1 MKGYDVIVVGA
12 GPAGATAARH
22 CARGGLK
29 TLLLEKDQIPRY
41 KPCAGGVTRAAA
53 NELDFAIPE
62 SIIER
67 RCRGIRVALGKLKN
81 SIKCTET
88 LSYMV
93 TRSNFD
99 AYLVEKAA
107 EAGTAVHDGQACIA
121 VSSHPQRIIVHT
133 DTEDYQSNIVIGAD
147 GFHGRVLRALRPG
160 FDKEEIRFCVI
171 AEIPMPES
179 EISRLLDDI
188 VEIHYGY
195 IDMGYAW
202 LFPKREYISA
212 GIGGRLIKAKT
223 LIQRLRSYLRSH
235 GLRDDVRVRG
245 CFLPISR
252 FRHNV
257 YAERLMLTGDAAGF
271 VDSFSGE
278 GIRWAIL
285 SGKIAARTAIR
296 CHEKNRFSADEFKEY
311 QDQCFSNFGA
321 DLLRSAKLADR
332 LFGHPWILL
341 KTALIND
348 RILKMHLKTITGEI
362 SFREYADWVRIRFP
376 LFFIKRFFSPK
387 KENTSKPT
395 HCSLL

>member
-1 MKGYDVIVVGA
+1 MKGYDVIIVGA

-29 TLLLEKDQIPRY
+29 TLLLEREQIPRY

-67 RCRGIRVALGKLKN
+67 RCRGMRIALGKLE
-81 SIKCTET
+81 SRIKCTET

-99 AYLVEKAA
+99 AYLVEKAV
-107 EAGTAVHDGQACIA
+107 EAGTAVHDGQACVA
-121 VSSHPQRIIVHT
+121 VSSHPHRIIVHT
-133 DTEDYQSNIVIGAD
+133 DKEDYQSNIVIGAD
-147 GFHGRVLRALRPG
+147 GFHSRVLRALRQG
-160 FDKEEIRFCVI
+160 FDKGEIRFCVI

-179 EISRLLDDI
+179 EISRLLDDT

-202 LFPKREYISA
+202 LFPKREYILA
-212 GIGGRLIKAKT
+212 GIGGRPIEAKI

-235 GLRDDVRVRG
+235 GLSDDVRVRG
-245 CFLPISR
+245 CFLPMSR

-257 YAERLMLTGDAAGF
+257 YADRIMLTGDAAGF

-285 SGKIAARTAIR
+285 SAKIAARTAIK
-296 CHEKNRFSADEFKEY
+296 CHEKNRFSADELKEY
-311 QDQCFSNFGA
+311 QDQCFSNFGT
-321 DLLRSAKLADR
+321 DLLRSAKLAE
-332 LFGHPWILL
+332 LMFGHPWVLL
-341 KTALIND
+341 GTAVVND
-348 RILKMHLKTITGEI
+348 KILKMYIKTITGEI
-362 SFREYADWVRIRFP
+362 SFREYADWLRIRFP
-376 LFFIKRFFSPK
+376 LFFLKRFFSQK
-387 KENTSKPT
+387 KRNTSCKGE
-395 HCSLL
+395 

>member
-1 MKGYDVIVVGA
+1 VKGYDVIVVGA

-53 NELDFAIPE
+53 GELDFAIPE

-67 RCRGIRVALGKLKN
+67 RCRGIRVALGKLKKR
-81 SIKCTET
+81 IQCTET

-107 EAGTAVHDGQACIA
+107 EAGTAVHDGEVCVS
-121 VSSHPQRIIVHT
+121 VSSHLHRIIVHT
-133 DTEDYQSNIVIGAD
+133 PREDYQSNIVIGAD
-147 GFHGRVLRALRPG
+147 GFHGRVRRALRPG

-212 GIGGRLIKAKT
+212 GIGGRPIKAKT

-245 CFLPISR
+245 CFLPMSR

-257 YAERLMLTGDAAGF
+257 YADRLMLTGDAAGF

-285 SGKIAARTAIR
+285 SGKIAAGTAIR
-296 CHEKNRFSADEFKEY
+296 CHEKNRFSADELKEY
-311 QDQCFSNFGA
+311 QDQCFSRFGV
-321 DLLRSAKLADR
+321 DLLRSAKLTDL

-341 KTALIND
+341 RTALVND

-362 SFREYADWVRIRFP
+362 PFREYADWVRFRFP
-376 LFFIKRFFSPK
+376 LFILKRFFSPK
-387 KENTSKPT
+387 KTNTSKPT